1 VSEEEKEGKEKDDT
15 PVEGKEKDDTPAEG
29 KEKDEPQKRART
41 LGIELGRCSDENTAS
56 TEVRRFDRLV
66 ETRTPEDCA

>member
-41 LGIELGRCSDENTAS
+41 LGR
-56 TEVRRFDRLV
+56 
-66 ETRTPEDCA
+66 TRKVF